1 MRIYIISLL
10 ISILISYGFRMVAY
24 GCLKSNLAGI
34 SLNLQDLGC
43 RLQGAVMRCSIFL
56 AVQICSDFLL
66 NRDNVK

>member
-1 MRIYIISLL
+1 MYMDIHNIYIDFDIDFLWFSD
-10 ISILISYGFRMVAY
+10 
-24 GCLKSNLAGI
+24 GCLKSNLIGI

-66 NRDNVK
+66 NRDNVR